1 MKLIAV
7 VVAACLAASCAPRVA
22 PSGSRAI
29 VPVLTGDTFV
39 TADGLSLPV
48 RRWLPEAE
56 PEGVILAVH
65 GFNDYSKAFDMVAGA
80 PGVGPTLAGHGF
92 AVFAYDQRGFGAAP
106 HIGLWPGKDVLSGD
120 FADFA
125 RVLHTTYPD
134 LPVYAIGVSMGGAVI
149 ITAMTSAPPPPVDA
163 VVLVAPAVWSRG
175 TMPLAYRVSLWLGA
189 HLMPWA
195 KPSGRG
201 LGRRASDNIAM
212 LRENRRDPL
221 FIKNTRVD
229 SIYGLINLMDEAQQD
244 VGRFSVPALYLYGA
258 NDEIIPK
265 NATEAAVEKFM
276 DGNRSRRLGYY
287 RDGWHMMLRDMQAE
301 TVLTDIASYLTDR
314 SVPLPSGTEK
324 DAIERLRTAEK

>member
-7 VVAACLAASCAPRVA
+7 VVAACLAAACAPRVA

-56 PEGVILAVH
+56 PDGVILAVH
-65 GFNDYSKAFDMVAGA
+65 GFNDYSKAFDMVSGA

-134 LPVYAIGVSMGGAVI
+134 LPIYAIGVSMGGAVI
-149 ITAMTSAPPPPVDA
+149 IAAMTAAAPPPVDA

-175 TMPLAYRVSLWLGA
+175 VDAIGLQGVSVVGGASHALG
-189 HLMPWA
+189 
-195 KPSGRG
+195 
-201 LGRRASDNIAM
+201 
-212 LRENRRDPL
+212 
-221 FIKNTRVD
+221 
-229 SIYGLINLMDEAQQD
+229 
-244 VGRFSVPALYLYGA
+244 
-258 NDEIIPK
+258 
-265 NATEAAVEKFM
+265 
-276 DGNRSRRLGYY
+276 
-287 RDGWHMMLRDMQAE
+287 E
-301 TVLTDIASYLTDR
+301 TVRPRSWTPGQRQHRNASRKPTGS
-314 SVPLPSGTEK
+314 SVH
-324 DAIERLRTAEK
+324 